1 MKKSMNRD
9 FPLSPTPKGSEVSF
23 SGPIKP
29 PAKKYTP
36 QDSVDYQRMMKRQ
49 ESDIH
54 RSFEGFPKETPR
66 SKAAEA
72 RMERRSDSLSN
83 SPYFKA
89 KSKVVVKNGVTT
101 RTLVEKNK

>member
-9 FPLSPTPKGSEVSF
+9 FPLSPTPKGSEVSS

-36 QDSVDYQRMMKRQ
+36 QDSVNYVRMQDRQ
-49 ESDIH
+49 SADNNKA
-54 RSFEGFPKETPR
+54 FQNFPKMNEPVLNR
-66 SKAAEA
+66 IDR
-72 RMERRSDSLSN
+72 RMDSMVN

-89 KSKVVVKNGVTT
+89 KAKVSVKNGVTT
-101 RTLVEKNK
+101 STLKNK

>member
-9 FPLSPTPKGSEVSF
+9 FPLSPTPKGLEVSS

-36 QDSVDYQRMMKRQ
+36 QDSVNYVRMQDRQ
-49 ESDIH
+49 SADNDKA
-54 RSFEGFPKETPR
+54 FQNFPKMNQPALNR
-66 SKAAEA
+66 IDR
-72 RMERRSDSLSN
+72 RMDSIIN

-89 KSKVVVKNGVTT
+89 KAKVEVKNGVTT
-101 RTLVEKNK
+101 RTLKNK